1 MLTLFFVDDLPR
13 KVGSTYE
20 FDSDDAQHAIR
31 VLRMSA
37 GEVFMLSD
45 GQGKWSKVKIF
56 AVKKKSLEV
65 EVVES
70 GIEDPLAIL
79 FTVVQALPKGD
90 RLKECIE
97 MLTEGGVD
105 TIIPWSA
112 QRSIGKAE
120 KGVEKLQVTA
130 REASK
135 QSRRLF
141 IPVVTDVANTS
152 KVLELIA
159 GHDLVLVFHESAISK
174 VSEIITKKCFESK
187 KVMIIIGPEGG
198 ITNEELELFKSAG
211 ANVAL
216 MGRPILR
223 SAHAGLAAM
232 SAVNALLKVW

>member
-174 VSEIITKKCFESK
+174 VSEIITKKYFESK
-187 KVMIIIGPEGG
+187 Y
-198 ITNEELELFKSAG
+198 
-211 ANVAL
+211 
-216 MGRPILR
+216 
-223 SAHAGLAAM
+223 
-232 SAVNALLKVW
+232 

>member
-13 KVGSTYE
+13 KVGSSYE

-65 EVVES
+65 EVMET
-70 GIEDPLAIL
+70 GIQDPLEIS

-97 MLTEGGVD
+97 LLTEGGVD
-105 TIIPWSA
+105 TIVPWSA

-120 KGVEKLQVTA
+120 KGVEKLHVTA

-135 QSRRLF
+135 QSRRFF
-141 IPVVTDVANTS
+141 IPQVTDVANTS
-152 KVLELIA
+152 KVVELIA
-159 GHDLVLVFHESAISK
+159 QHDLVLVFHES
-174 VSEIITKKCFESK
+174 T
-187 KVMIIIGPEGG
+187 
-198 ITNEELELFKSAG
+198 TN
-211 ANVAL
+211 
-216 MGRPILR
+216 
-223 SAHAGLAAM
+223 
-232 SAVNALLKVW
+232 LKTS

>member
-13 KVGSTYE
+13 KVGSSYE

-65 EVVES
+65 EVIET
-70 GIEDPLAIL
+70 GIQDPLEVS
-79 FTVVQALPKGD
+79 FTVVQAFPKSD
-90 RLKECIE
+90 RLKESIE
-97 MLTEGGVD
+97 LLTEGGVD

-112 QRSIGKAE
+112 QRSIGKAD

-141 IPVVTDVANTS
+141 IPDVTEVANTS
-152 KVLELIA
+152 KVVELIPQ
-159 GHDLVLVFHESAISK
+159 HDLVLVFHESARSK
-174 VSEIITKKCFESK
+174 VSEIVTRKYFESRS
-187 KVMIIIGPEGG
+187 VMIIIGPEGG
-198 ITNEELELFKSAG
+198 ITDEELELFKSAG
-211 ANVAL
+211 AKVAL

-232 SAVNALLKVW
+232 SAVNALIKVW

>member
-13 KVGSTYE
+13 KVGSSYE

-37 GEVFMLSD
+37 GEIFMLSD

-65 EVVES
+65 EVVET
-70 GIEDPLAIL
+70 GIQDPLEIS

-97 MLTEGGVD
+97 LLTEGGVD

-141 IPVVTDVANTS
+141 IPEVTDVANTAM
-152 KVLELIA
+152 VVELIA
-159 GHDLVLVFHESAISK
+159 EHDLVLVFHESATSK
-174 VSEIITKKCFESK
+174 ISEIVTRKYFESK
-187 KVMIIIGPEGG
+187 SVMIIIGPEGG
-198 ITNEELELFKSAG
+198 ITNEEIEIFKSAG
-211 ANVAL
+211 AKVAL

-223 SAHAGLAAM
+223 SAHAGLAAV
-232 SAVNALLKVW
+232 SAVNALIKVW

>member
-1 MLTLFFVDDLPR
+1 MLTLFFVADLPR
-13 KVGSTYE
+13 KVGSSYE

-56 AVKKKSLEV
+56 AVKKKSLEI
-65 EVVES
+65 EVIET
-70 GIEDPLAIL
+70 GIQDPLEMS

-97 MLTEGGVD
+97 MLTESGVD

-120 KGVEKLQVTA
+120 KGIEKLQVTA

-141 IPVVTDVANTS
+141 IPEVTDVANTS
-152 KVLELIA
+152 KVVELIA
-159 GHDLVLVFHESAISK
+159 QHDLVLVFHESATNK
-174 VSEIITKKCFESK
+174 VSEIVTRKYYESQN
-187 KVMIIIGPEGG
+187 VMIIIGPEGG

-211 ANVAL
+211 AKVAL

-232 SAVNALLKVW
+232 SAVNALIKVW

>member
-13 KVGSTYE
+13 KVGASYD

-37 GEVFMLSD
+37 GEIFMLSD
-45 GQGKWSKVKIF
+45 GEGKWSKVKIF

-65 EVVES
+65 EVIET
-70 GIEDPLAIL
+70 GIQDRLETS

-97 MLTEGGVD
+97 LLTEGGVD

-141 IPVVTDVANTS
+141 IPAVTDVANTA
-152 KVLELIA
+152 KVVGLIA
-159 GHDLVLVFHESAISK
+159 EQDLVLVFHESATSK
-174 VSEIITKKCFESK
+174 VSEIVTKKYLESQNI
-187 KVMIIIGPEGG
+187 MIIIGPEGG

-211 ANVAL
+211 AKVAL